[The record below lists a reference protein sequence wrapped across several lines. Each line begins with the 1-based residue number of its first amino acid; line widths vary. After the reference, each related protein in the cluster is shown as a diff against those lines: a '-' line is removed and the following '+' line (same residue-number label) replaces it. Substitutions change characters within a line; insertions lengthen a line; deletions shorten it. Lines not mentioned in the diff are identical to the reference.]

1 MTRRAAL
8 LVVLLAALVVLAP
21 AAGALAQD
29 AIESPATAAGPE
41 PLWVPDPEQST
52 SETEDASSSSTGGG
66 LEVTAPITV
75 ASAAADDPSRVAV
88 AHWMAGAARDAGLPG
103 ELPVMASLVESGLRN
118 LAYGDAD
125 SVGYFQMRLGTWDG
139 GEYAGYLTRPEL
151 QLRWF
156 VAHALAVRDARIG
169 AGDAAFGED
178 PATWGEWIA
187 DVEQPYAGYRG
198 RYQPR
203 LDEARLLLALPAPA
217 VAPFELGLTV
227 GGAGSDEA
235 DPAGDA
241 LAQDVIADP
250 SITLDPRASSD
261 LTAGRVD
268 PRISQVLLAA
278 AASQPLAITVF
289 QTGHPYYVA
298 GTDRA
303 SNHSFGRAVDIGSVG
318 GELVS
323 PSNELARALVL
334 AIGRLPEAIRP
345 TEIGSPWAIDE
356 PGYFTDADHQD
367 HLHLGFD
374 DPAGADAAAAA
385 VAAQELEVSRVPVAT
400 KRASA
405 PAEPRFD
412 TGGGAGSNA
421 GGGSDPRFE
430 VSP

>member
-1 MTRRAAL
+1 
-8 LVVLLAALVVLAP
+8 
-21 AAGALAQD
+21 
-29 AIESPATAAGPE
+29 
-41 PLWVPDPEQST
+41 
-52 SETEDASSSSTGGG
+52 
-66 LEVTAPITV
+66 
-75 ASAAADDPSRVAV
+75 
-88 AHWMAGAARDAGLPG
+88 
-103 ELPVMASLVESGLRN
+103 MASLVESGLRN
-118 LAYGDAD
+118 LAFGDAD
-125 SVGYFQMRLGTWDG
+125 SVGYFQMRLGIWDA
-139 GEYAGYLTRPEL
+139 GEYSGYLTRPEL

-156 VAHALAVRDARIG
+156 LAHASAVRDARVA

-203 LDEARLLLALPAPA
+203 LDEARSLLALPAPS
-217 VAPFELGLTV
+217 VAPFEVGLTV
-227 GGAGSDEA
+227 GGAGADDA
-235 DPAGDA
+235 DPTGGA
-241 LAQDVIADP
+241 LAQRVIADP
-250 SITLDPRASSD
+250 AITLDPRASSD
-261 LTAGRVD
+261 LSAGRVD
-268 PRISQVLLAA
+268 PRLSQVLLAA

-323 PSNELARALVL
+323 PSNALARELVL

-385 VAAQELEVSRVPVAT
+385 VAAQELEVSRVPLAS

-412 TGGGAGSNA
+412 TGGG
-421 GGGSDPRFE
+421 GGRGGDEPGFE
-430 VSP
+430 VGG